1 MPPKKSSSQQTM
13 FACGETVLDSFFQ
26 RGVVLTFQ
34 WNSSLAVLRQT
45 VLRHP
50 TVLYLKYWIFLPESL
65 KTSMTDFTLPRQVYL
80 YQGDGFLSGITC
92 LIETAGVGKV
102 LGVQERSLAMFLKCC
117 CCCICFLVGF
127 IIFFL
132 IGDHDCCCLFFM
144 LLQHLCRCC
153 RCSCFRLCLCLL
165 WWLLFLLLFLLFFLL
180 LLFLF
185 KLPFTKL
192 CYYQSLS
199 GDSPNLADR
208 ILPGGS
214 QSLAPQIG
222 NTGDRKKSMSLFFL
236 HCTQWSPT
244 KLACAVKKL

>member
-1 MPPKKSSSQQTM
+1 MTCWM
-13 FACGETVLDSFFQ
+13 WLWRAVCYMHTADTWNTHSF
-26 RGVVLTFQ
+26 
-34 WNSSLAVLRQT
+34 
-45 VLRHP
+45 
-50 TVLYLKYWIFLPESL
+50 SL
-65 KTSMTDFTLPRQVYL
+65 KAYKRQW
-80 YQGDGFLSGITC
+80 
-92 LIETAGVGKV
+92 LILHCPGKCISTREMASFQELRVWLKLRVRGKV

-144 LLQHLCRCC
+144 LLQHICRCC